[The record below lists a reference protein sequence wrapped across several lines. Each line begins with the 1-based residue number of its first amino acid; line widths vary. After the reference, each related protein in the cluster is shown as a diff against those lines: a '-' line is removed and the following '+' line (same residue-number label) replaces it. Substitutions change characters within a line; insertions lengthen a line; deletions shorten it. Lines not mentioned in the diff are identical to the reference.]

1 MSTPTFPIAI
11 DKTATAIEATSG
23 VFTLTLNDTNGIQ
36 VGSRV
41 DIGGLPTAAWN
52 SLDQI
57 VSGVDDTLKTITYTK
72 GNFTI
77 AKQDVWGQVHIET
90 TWVTVEDV
98 EIWLGYTPTGNDLT
112 MLTTCV
118 DAANDR
124 CWKWR
129 ANAGYQDHP
138 NVSPG
143 SDIREG
149 VILYAAILFRERG
162 TTGDNYGSFNAMG
175 QFAQPVTLGRVK
187 QLLGIGRAQ
196 VA

>member
-23 VFTLTLNDTNGIQ
+23 VFTLTLNETNGIL

-52 SLDQI
+52 TLDE
-57 VSGVDDTLKTITYTK
+57 VVTAVDDTLKTITYSH

-77 AKQDVWGQVHIET
+77 AKQNVWGQVHIET
-90 TWVTVEDV
+90 TWASVADV
-98 EIWLGYTPTGNDLT
+98 EVWLGFTPTGDELT
-112 MLTTCV
+112 HLTTCV

-124 CWKWR
+124 CYKWR

-149 VILYAAILFRERG
+149 VILYAAILYRERG

-187 QLLGIGRAQ
+187 QLLGVGRAQ

>member
-11 DKTATAIEATSG
+11 DKTVTAIEATAG
-23 VFTLTLNDTNGIQ
+23 VFTLTLNEVNGIQ

-41 DIGGLPTAAWN
+41 DIGGLATPAWN
-52 SLDQI
+52 ILNEE
-57 VSGVDDTLKTITYTK
+57 VTAVNATLNTIQYTH
-72 GNFTI
+72 GNFTVV
-77 AKQDVWGQVHIET
+77 KQDVWGQVHIET
-90 TWVTVEDV
+90 TWATVDDV
-98 EIWLGYTPTGNDLT
+98 EIWLGYTPAGDDAL
-112 MLTTCV
+112 LLATCV

-129 ANAGYQDHP
+129 SNAGYQDHP

-143 SDIREG
+143 SDIKSA
-149 VILYAAILFRERG
+149 VILYSAILFRERG
-162 TTGDNYGSFNAMG
+162 TTGDNYASFDAMG

-187 QLLGIGRAQ
+187 QLLGVGRAQ

>member
-11 DKTATAIEATSG
+11 DKTVTNISATSG
-23 VFTLTLNDTNGIQ
+23 VFTLTLNEVNGIL

-41 DIGGLPTAAWN
+41 DIGGLPNASWN
-52 SLDQI
+52 SLDQEI
-57 VSGVDDTLKTITYTK
+57 TAVNATLNTITYSK
-72 GNFTI
+72 GNFTV
-77 AKQDVWGQVHIET
+77 ASQAVWGQVHIET
-90 TWVTVEDV
+90 SWASVADV
-98 EIWLGYTPTGNDLT
+98 EVWLGYTPTGDELT
-112 MLTTCV
+112 HLTTCV

-124 CWKWR
+124 CYKWR

-143 SDIREG
+143 SDIKEG
-149 VILYAAILFRERG
+149 VILYAALLFRERG
-162 TTGDNYGSFNAMG
+162 TTGDNYGSFDTMG

>member
-11 DKTATAIEATSG
+11 DKTATSISAVAG
-23 VFTLTLNDTNGIQ
+23 VFTLTLNDVNGIL

-52 SLDQI
+52 
-57 VSGVDDTLKTITYTK
+57 TLNEEVTAVNAANKTITYTH
-72 GNFTI
+72 GNFTV
-77 AKQDVWGQVHIET
+77 AQQDVWGQVHIET
-90 TWVTVEDV
+90 SWATSADV
-98 EIWLGYTPTGNDLT
+98 AIWLGYTPAGNDAI
-112 MLTTCV
+112 MLDTCV

-124 CWKWR
+124 CYKWR
-129 ANAGYQDHP
+129 QNAGYQDHP

-143 SDIREG
+143 SDVKEA
-149 VILYAAILFRERG
+149 VILYAAILYRERG
-162 TTGDNYGSFNAMG
+162 TTGDNYAAFESMG

-187 QLLGIGRAQ
+187 QLLGVGRAQ

>member
-11 DKTATAIEATSG
+11 DKTVTNISAVSG
-23 VFTLTLNDTNGIQ
+23 VFTLTLNEVNGIQ
-36 VGSRV
+36 VGSKV

-52 SLDQI
+52 TMSET
-57 VSGVDDTLKTITYTK
+57 VTAVDETNKTISYSH

-77 AKQDVWGQVHIET
+77 ASSEAWGQVHIET
-90 TWVTVEDV
+90 TWASVADV
-98 EIWLGYTPTGNDLT
+98 ENWLGFAPTGGDAT
-112 MLTTCV
+112 MLETCV

-143 SDIREG
+143 SDIKEG
-149 VILYAAILFRERG
+149 VIVYAAMLYRDRG
-162 TTGDNYGSFNAMG
+162 SSGDQFAGYDGMG
-175 QFAQPVTLGRVK
+175 QFDRPVSLGRVK
-187 QLLGIGRAQ
+187 QLLGVGRAQ
-196 VA
+196 LA

>member
-1 MSTPTFPIAI
+1 MTTPTFPIAI
-11 DKTATAIEATSG
+11 DKTATNIAATSG
-23 VFTLTLNDTNGIQ
+23 VFTLTLNETNGIQ
-36 VGSRV
+36 IGSRV

-52 SLDQI
+52 TLDET
-57 VSGVDDTLKTITYTK
+57 VTAVDDTLKTIQYSH

-77 AKQDVWGQVHIET
+77 ASQAVWGQVHIET
-90 TWVTVEDV
+90 QWATVADV
-98 EIWLGYTPTGNDLT
+98 EIWLGYTPTGDDLT
-112 MLTTCV
+112 MLETCV

-129 ANAGYQDHP
+129 SNAGYQDHP

-143 SDIREG
+143 SDIKEA
-149 VILYAAILFRERG
+149 VILYAAILYRERG
-162 TTGDNYGSFNAMG
+162 TTGDTFASFDAMG

>member
-1 MSTPTFPIAI
+1 MTTPTFPIAI
-11 DKTATAIEATSG
+11 DKTVTNLVAVSG
-23 VFTLTLNDTNGIQ
+23 VFTLTLNDVNGIL
-36 VGSRV
+36 VGSHV

-52 SLDQI
+52 QLDAE
-57 VSGVDDTLKTITYTK
+57 VTAVNDVNLTITYSK
-72 GNFTI
+72 GNFTV
-77 AKQDVWGQVHIET
+77 ASQAVWGQVHIET
-90 TWVTVEDV
+90 SWASVADV
-98 EIWLGYTPTGNDLT
+98 EVWLGFTATGNDLT

-143 SDIREG
+143 SDIKEA
-149 VILYAAILFRERG
+149 VILYAAMLFRDRG
-162 TTGDNYGSFNAMG
+162 STGDSYASFDAMG
-175 QFAQPVTLGRVK
+175 QFERPVSLGRVK
-187 QLLGIGRAQ
+187 QLLGVGRAQ

>member
-11 DKTATAIEATSG
+11 DKTVTAVSAVSG
-23 VFTLTLNDTNGIQ
+23 VFTLTLNEVNGIQ

-41 DIGGLPTAAWN
+41 DIGGLPTASWN
-52 SLDQI
+52 TLNEE
-57 VSGVDDTLKTITYTK
+57 VTAVDETNLTISYTH

-77 AKQDVWGQVHIET
+77 ASTEVWGQVHLET
-90 TWVTVEDV
+90 TWATVEDV
-98 EIWLGYTPTGNDLT
+98 EIWLGYEPTGDDLT
-112 MLTTCV
+112 FLTTCV
-118 DAANDR
+118 DASNDR

-129 ANAGYQDHP
+129 SNAGYQDHP

-143 SDIREG
+143 SDIKSA

-162 TTGDNYGSFNAMG
+162 TTGDNYGSFDAMG

>member
-11 DKTATAIEATSG
+11 DKTVTKIEATAG
-23 VFTLTLNDTNGIQ
+23 VFTLTLNDVNGIL

-52 SLDQI
+52 TLDEE
-57 VSGVDDTLKTITYTK
+57 VTAVDATTKTIQYTH

-77 AKQDVWGQVHIET
+77 ASTDVWGQVHIET
-90 TWVTVEDV
+90 TWAAVEDV
-98 EIWLGYTPTGNDLT
+98 ETWLGFSPTGDDLT
-112 MLTTCV
+112 FLTTCT

-124 CWKWR
+124 CWYWR
-129 ANAGYQDHP
+129 ARAGYEDHP

-143 SDIREG
+143 SDVKTA
-149 VILYAAILFRERG
+149 VIMYAAQLYRQRGAIDSFASYEVMNVGAAPGQSLGIIL
-162 TTGDNYGSFNAMG
+162 
-175 QFAQPVTLGRVK
+175 
-187 QLLGIGRAQ
+187 QLLGCKRAQ

>member
-11 DKTATAIEATSG
+11 DKTVVKIAATSG
-23 VFTLTLNDTNGIQ
+23 VFTLTLDDVNGIL

-52 SLDQI
+52 
-57 VSGVDDTLKTITYTK
+57 TLNEEVTAVNATNKTIQYTH

-77 AKQDVWGQVHIET
+77 ASTDVWGQVHLET
-90 TWVTVEDV
+90 TWATVADV
-98 EIWLGYTPTGNDLT
+98 ENWLGFTATGDELT
-112 MLTTCV
+112 FLTSCT

-124 CWKWR
+124 CWYWR
-129 ANAGYQDHP
+129 ARAGYKDHP

-143 SDIREG
+143 SDAKVATIMYAASLYRQRGAVDSFASFDAMAVGAVPGATLG
-149 VILYAAILFRERG
+149 VIL
-162 TTGDNYGSFNAMG
+162 
-175 QFAQPVTLGRVK
+175 
-187 QLLGIGRAQ
+187 QLLGCKRAQ

>member
-11 DKTATAIEATSG
+11 DKTVTALSATGG
-23 VFTLTLNDTNGIQ
+23 VFTLTLNEVNGLMA
-36 VGSRV
+36 GSHV
-41 DIGGLPTAAWN
+41 DIGGLPNASWN
-52 SLDQI
+52 SFFQELT
-57 VSGVDDTLKTITYTK
+57 SVDSVNNTITYTK
-72 GNFTI
+72 GNFTV
-77 AKQDVWGQVHIET
+77 ASQAVWGQVHVET
-90 TWVTVEDV
+90 TWASVEDV
-98 EIWLGYTPTGNDLT
+98 EVWLGFTPTGNDLT

-143 SDIREG
+143 SDIKEA
-149 VILYAAILFRERG
+149 VILYAGILYRERG
-162 TTGDNYGSFNAMG
+162 TSGDQYAAYDGMG
-175 QFAQPVTLGRVK
+175 QFDRPVSLGRVK
-187 QLLGIGRAQ
+187 QLLGVGRAQ

>member
-11 DKTATAIEATSG
+11 DKTVTKIEATSG
-23 VFTLTLNDTNGIQ
+23 VFTLTLDDVNGIL

-52 SLDQI
+52 TPNET
-57 VSGVDDTLKTITYTK
+57 VTAVNTTNKTIQYAH

-77 AKQDVWGQVHIET
+77 ASQDVWGQVHLET
-90 TWVTVEDV
+90 TWAEVADV
-98 EIWLGYTPTGNDLT
+98 QIWLGFTATGDDLT
-112 MLTTCV
+112 FLTSCT

-124 CWKWR
+124 CWYWR
-129 ANAGYQDHP
+129 ARAGYQDHP

-143 SDIREG
+143 SDVKTAVVMYAASLYRQRGAVDSFASFDTMAVGAVPQASLG
-149 VILYAAILFRERG
+149 VIL
-162 TTGDNYGSFNAMG
+162 
-175 QFAQPVTLGRVK
+175 
-187 QLLGIGRAQ
+187 QLLGCKRAQ

>member
-11 DKTATAIEATSG
+11 DKTVTAIEATAG
-23 VFTLTLNDTNGIQ
+23 VFTLTLNEVNGIQ
-36 VGSRV
+36 IGSRV
-41 DIGGLPTAAWN
+41 DIGGLPTPAWN
-52 SLDQI
+52 TLFEE
-57 VSGVDDTLKTITYTK
+57 VTAVDDVNNTISYTH

-77 AKQDVWGQVHIET
+77 TATDVWGQVHLET
-90 TWVTVEDV
+90 TWATTTDV
-98 EIWLGYTPTGNDLT
+98 EIWLGYTPTGNDAT
-112 MLTTCV
+112 MLQTCV

-129 ANAGYQDHP
+129 SNAGYQDHP

-143 SDIREG
+143 SDVREG

-162 TTGDNYGSFNAMG
+162 STGDNYAAFESMG

-187 QLLGIGRAQ
+187 QLLGVGRAQ

>member
-11 DKTATAIEATSG
+11 DKTITAITATAG
-23 VFTLTLNDTNGIQ
+23 VFTLTLNEVNGIL

-52 SLDQI
+52 TLNEE
-57 VSGVDDTLKTITYTK
+57 VTAVDATNKTIQYTH
-72 GNFTI
+72 GNFTV
-77 AKQDVWGQVHIET
+77 APTDVWGQVHLET
-90 TWVTVEDV
+90 SWATVTDV
-98 EIWLGYTPTGNDLT
+98 EIWLGYAPTGDDAT
-112 MLTTCV
+112 MLQTCV

-129 ANAGYQDHP
+129 SNAGYQDHP

-143 SDIREG
+143 SDIKNA

-162 TTGDNYGSFNAMG
+162 TTGDNYAAFESMG

-187 QLLGIGRAQ
+187 QLLGVGRAQ

>member
-11 DKTATAIEATSG
+11 DKTVTAITATAG
-23 VFTLTLNDTNGIQ
+23 VFTLTLNEVNGIL

-52 SLDQI
+52 
-57 VSGVDDTLKTITYTK
+57 TLNEEVTAVNATNKTIQYTH
-72 GNFTI
+72 GNFTV
-77 AKQDVWGQVHIET
+77 APTEVWGQVHIET
-90 TWVTVEDV
+90 TWATSADV
-98 EIWLGYTPTGNDLT
+98 ANWLGYTPTGGDATL
-112 MLTTCV
+112 LDTCV

-143 SDIREG
+143 SDIKNA
-149 VILYAAILFRERG
+149 VILYAAILYRERG
-162 TTGDNYGSFNAMG
+162 TTGDNYAAFESMG

-187 QLLGIGRAQ
+187 QLLGVGRAQ